1 MRSPLQAVQARYFKS
16 SLAGFH
22 AGVLGGVVL
31 VIWLAV
37 ASAVQ
42 SRPWWSVFNVFATAF
57 LGETALQRGFGYASL
72 TGVAVH
78 IVISGAA
85 GALFGLMVRDTS
97 HSLRTRILALLVGP
111 ALFFLLHG
119 YVWRRVSPL
128 VTLYTSERTMFLG
141 YVIYGIVLGRQPR
154 YLRALYAPVPDP
166 GSDLTPVAPAPS
178 VVGTDSPPA
187 E

>member
-1 MRSPLQAVQARYFKS
+1 MRAAYSQS
-16 SLAGFH
+16 SLAGLH
-22 AGVLGGVVL
+22 AGVLGGLVL
-31 VIWLAV
+31 VTWLAA
-37 ASAVQ
+37 ASAMQ

-57 LGETALQRGFGYASL
+57 LSESALQRGFGYASL

-78 IVISGAA
+78 IVISGTA

-97 HSLRTRILALLVGP
+97 HSLRTRILALLMGP

-128 VTLYTSERTMFLG
+128 VTLYTSERTMFFG

-154 YLRALYAPVPDP
+154 YLRALYVRVPDP
-166 GSDLTPVAPAPS
+166 GSDLTPAAPAPS
-178 VVGTDSPPA
+178 VIGTDGPPA
-187 E
+187 A